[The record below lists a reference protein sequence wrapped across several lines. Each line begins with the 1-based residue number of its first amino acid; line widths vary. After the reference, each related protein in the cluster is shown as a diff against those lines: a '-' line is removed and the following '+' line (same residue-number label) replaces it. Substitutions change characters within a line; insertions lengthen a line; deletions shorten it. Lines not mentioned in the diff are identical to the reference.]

1 MLMGMDERPNRIPDA
16 VPKASSEP
24 LPEISSFLEPF
35 APLFRRSQSRHSLE
49 RYITGLLTD
58 LDRKNCDTIA
68 AAVAGTSTE
77 RLQHLLTDA
86 DWDSRQLDA
95 ARVRSLSEKSP
106 QEGGI
111 LVLDDTSF
119 PKKGKSS
126 VGVARQYCGALG
138 KRANCQVVVSAHY
151 VADELQSSRP
161 LHWPV
166 SAQLY
171 LPEGWANDRGRRE
184 RAHVPEEV
192 GFRSKPQIALSLVD
206 LSLEW
211 GVPFE
216 VVVADSGYGKY
227 PMFLEGLEERKL
239 PYVSGVESTF
249 GVRRPE
255 EVVAAKEAGA
265 PPYKGRGQPPKE
277 RPAPLYTAKEVI
289 ESLPEERWQTVVWR
303 EGTKGTLS
311 KQMVALRAHRAT
323 GSDRHSTTHERVVT
337 AQEGWLIAERPLR
350 RSEKGEDLPD
360 EEELKYYY
368 SSLGADVSLER
379 LAALAKSRWA
389 IEQFYEDAKEECG
402 LGDYQ
407 GRRWDGVHRHLA
419 LVMVAYSFL
428 MLHSSVTTAGAESS
442 SSSSEKAFFP
452 LGQAH
457 DAAGHPQ
464 AGTGVVARRS
474 GEVVRRNRQDKDLSS
489 SQKLTK

>member
-1 MLMGMDERPNRIPDA
+1 MLVGMDERPNRIPDA

-24 LPEISSFLEPF
+24 LPEISAFLEPF

-49 RYITGLLTD
+49 RYVTGLLTD

-68 AAVAGTSTE
+68 AALAGTSTE

-86 DWDSRQLDA
+86 DWDSKELDG
-95 ARVRSLSEKSP
+95 ARVRSLSAKSP
-106 QEGGI
+106 EGGV

-126 VGVARQYCGALG
+126 VGVARQYCGTLG

-151 VADELQSSRP
+151 VADETESSRP

-166 SAQLY
+166 CAQLY
-171 LPEGWANDRGRRE
+171 LPESWTKDRQLRE
-184 RAHVPEEV
+184 KSHVPEEV

-206 LSLEW
+206 LSREW

-239 PYVSGVESTF
+239 PYVCGVESTF
-249 GVRRPE
+249 GVRLPE
-255 EVVAAKEAGA
+255 EVRAAKQAGA

-277 RPAPLYTAKEVI
+277 RPAPLHTAKEVI
-289 ESLPEERWQTVVWR
+289 GTLPHEAWQTVLWR
-303 EGTKGTLS
+303 EGTKGTLG
-311 KQMVALRAHRAT
+311 KQMVALRVHRAT
-323 GSDRHSTTHERVVT
+323 GSDRHSTTHELVLT
-337 AQEGWLIAERPLR
+337 AEEGWLIAERPLR
-350 RSEKGEDLPD
+350 RSAGEEDLSG

-368 SSLGADVSLER
+368 SSLSADVPLER

-389 IEQFYEDAKEECG
+389 IEQFYEDAKGECG

-407 GRRWDGVHRHLA
+407 GRRWDGLHRHLA

-428 MLHSSVTTAGAESS
+428 MLHSSITAGADSSSS
-442 SSSSEKAFFP
+442 SSSSEEDLFP
-452 LGQAH
+452 
-457 DAAGHPQ
+457 P
-464 AGTGVVARRS
+464 RS
-474 GEVVRRNRQDKDLSS
+474 GTRRYRPSIGRYWCGY
-489 SQKLTK
+489 

>member
-1 MLMGMDERPNRIPDA
+1 MLVGMEDHRLNIPDA
-16 VPKASSEP
+16 VPKASTDP
-24 LPEISSFLEPF
+24 LPEIAQFLKPF

-86 DWDSRQLDA
+86 DWDSQELDG
-95 ARVRSLSEKSP
+95 ARLRSLSEKSP
-106 QEGGI
+106 EGGI

-119 PKKGKSS
+119 PKQGKSS

-151 VADELQSSRP
+151 VADEPQSSRP

-166 SAQLY
+166 CAQLY
-171 LPEGWANDRGRRE
+171 LPESWAKDRQLRE
-184 RAHVPEEV
+184 KAHIPDEV
-192 GFRSKPQIALSLVD
+192 QFWSKPQIGLSLVD
-206 LSLEW
+206 LSGEW

-239 PYVSGVESTF
+239 PYVCGVESTF

-255 EVVAAKEAGA
+255 EVRAAKEAGA
-265 PPYKGRGQPPKE
+265 PPYRGRGQPPKE
-277 RPAPLYTAKEVI
+277 RPAPLYTAEGVVG
-289 ESLPEERWQTVVWR
+289 SLPEEAWQTVLWR

-311 KQMVALRAHRAT
+311 KQMVALRVHRAT
-323 GSDRHSTTHERVVT
+323 GSDRMSTTHERVVT
-337 AQEGWLIAERPLR
+337 AAEGWLIAERPLR
-350 RSEKGEDLPD
+350 RAAEEDLPS

-368 SSLGADVSLER
+368 SSLAGDVPLER

-389 IEQFYEDAKEECG
+389 IEQFYEDAKGECG

-407 GRRWDGVHRHLA
+407 GRRWDGLHRHLA

-428 MLHSSVTTAGAESS
+428 MLHSSILGEDS
-442 SSSSEKAFFP
+442 SSSSEEAFSP
-452 LGQAH
+452 LQSGQAH
-457 DAAGHPQ
+457 DAASDTQ
-464 AGTGVVARRS
+464 AGTGVVATRS
-474 GEVVRRNRQDKDLSS
+474 GAVVHRNRSDKDLSPS
-489 SQKLTK
+489 

>member
-1 MLMGMDERPNRIPDA
+1 MLVSMDERPNMPDG

-49 RYITGLLTD
+49 RYVTGLLTD

-86 DWDSRQLDA
+86 DWDSKELDG
-95 ARVRSLSEKSP
+95 ARVRSLSAKSP
-106 QEGGI
+106 KGGV

-119 PKKGKSS
+119 PKQGKSS

-138 KRANCQVVVSAHY
+138 KRANCQVVVSAEY
-151 VADELQSSRP
+151 VADEPESSRP

-166 SAQLY
+166 CAQLY
-171 LPEGWANDRGRRE
+171 LPESWAKESELRE
-184 RAHVPEEV
+184 KAHIPDEV
-192 GFRSKPQIALSLVD
+192 AFRSKPQIALSLVD
-206 LSLEW
+206 LCGEW

-216 VVVADSGYGKY
+216 VVVADCGYGKY
-227 PMFLEGLEERKL
+227 PKFLEGLEERKL
-239 PYVSGVESTF
+239 PYVCGVESTF
-249 GVRRPE
+249 GVRLPE

-277 RPAPLYTAKEVI
+277 RPAPLYMAKEVI
-289 ESLPEERWQTVVWR
+289 DSLPQEAWQPVLWR
-303 EGTKGTLS
+303 EATKGTLS
-311 KQMVALRAHRAT
+311 KQMVAVRVHRAT
-323 GSDRHSTTHERVVT
+323 GSDRHSTTHERVTT

-350 RSEKGEDLPD
+350 RSEKKREDLPGE

-368 SSLGADVSLER
+368 SSLGAEVSLER

-389 IEQFYEDAKEECG
+389 IEQFYEDAKGECG

-407 GRRWDGVHRHLA
+407 GRRWDGLHRHLA
-419 LVMVAYSFL
+419 LSMVAYSFL
-428 MLHSSVTTAGAESS
+428 MLHSSVTGGEDASS
-442 SSSSEKAFFP
+442 TGEVFFP
-452 LGQAH
+452 HGAAH
-457 DAAGHPQ
+457 GASGHP
-464 AGTGVVARRS
+464 
-474 GEVVRRNRQDKDLSS
+474 
-489 SQKLTK
+489 

>member
-1 MLMGMDERPNRIPDA
+1 MLVGMDERPIRIPDA

-24 LPEISSFLEPF
+24 LPEIARFLKPY

-68 AAVAGTSTE
+68 AALAGTSTE

-86 DWDSRQLDA
+86 DWDSQELDG
-95 ARVRSLSEKSP
+95 ARVRSLSAKSP
-106 QEGGI
+106 KGGV

-119 PKKGKSS
+119 PKQGKAS

-138 KRANCQVVVSAHY
+138 KRANCQVVLSAHY
-151 VADELQSSRP
+151 LADESESSRP

-166 SAQLY
+166 CAQLY
-171 LPEGWANDRGRRE
+171 LPESWAKDQKLRE
-184 RAHVPEEV
+184 KAHVPEEV
-192 GFRSKPQIALSLVD
+192 DFRSKPQIALSLVD
-206 LSLEW
+206 LCGEW
-211 GVPFE
+211 GVPFD

-227 PMFLEGLEERKL
+227 PKFLEGLEERKL
-239 PYVSGVESTF
+239 PYVCGVESTF
-249 GVRRPE
+249 GVRLPE
-255 EVVAAKEAGA
+255 EVRAAKEAGA
-265 PPYKGRGQPPKE
+265 PLYKGRGQPPKE

-289 ESLPEERWQTVVWR
+289 GSLPYEAWQTVLWR
-303 EGTKGTLS
+303 EGTKGTLG
-311 KQMVALRAHRAT
+311 KQMVALRVHRAT
-323 GSDRHSTTHERVVT
+323 GSDRHSTTHELVLT

-350 RSEKGEDLPD
+350 RRSAGEEDLSG

-368 SSLGADVSLER
+368 SSLGTEVPLER

-389 IEQFYEDAKEECG
+389 IEQFYEDAKGECG

-407 GRRWDGVHRHLA
+407 GRRWDGLHRHLA

-428 MLHSSVTTAGAESS
+428 MLHSSVTADGDSS

-452 LGQAH
+452 YGAAH
-457 DAAGHPQ
+457 DAAGHP
-464 AGTGVVARRS
+464 
-474 GEVVRRNRQDKDLSS
+474 
-489 SQKLTK
+489 